1 MVPGVPS
8 RVVLVESVVLREV
21 LVVPEVPTQV
31 ELGGPLEGP
40 VVQAVI
46 QVGPVACLHH
56 RFRQSFQFLRPNAWD
71 GTMTFLKRV

>member
-21 LVVPEVPTQV
+21 LVVPRVPSRV
-31 ELGGPLEGP
+31 VPVGPLEGP

-46 QVGPVACLHH
+46 QAGLAACFHH
-56 RFRQSFQFLRPNAWD
+56 RFRHSFQFLHPNAWD
-71 GTMTFLKRV
+71 GAVTFLKRV